1 MRTTKSVAF
10 ISWILEHLTFGPH
23 NEALAGDL
31 LEELHS
37 GRSAMWYRRQALA
50 AVAVGA
56 FEATRTSVTLLIFSA
71 IWTMLYPAWRSIVS
85 GVVGHPTFDKLSLLA
100 WPYSSLAQIGYGV
113 TPAIVFVWLGFTVFL
128 LLRRYVT
135 GYGLILGLSQSLMV
149 LLAGT
154 MILVLYLKDP
164 KTDLAHISGDDFYF
178 TFHLCNISIPL
189 AASLFAAL
197 FTLPRMRRIGPTKR
211 TSRDLMS
218 DKIRRVIRGI
228 FFTLFLPLSAAAQ
241 TSAPAAKV
249 QFVAVDQGVR
259 LEVLDW
265 GGAGRPLIFL
275 TGLGDDAHV
284 FKNFAPK
291 FTATFHVYGI
301 TRRGF
306 GNSSKPA
313 PTVSNY
319 TADRL
324 GDDVIA
330 VIDALQLDR
339 PVLAGHSIAGEEL
352 SSIGSRHPE
361 KVAGLIYLDA
371 AFPYAYYNH
380 ANTDWTLDML
390 EVRKHIDALQ
400 AGAVL
405 EPQLIEDMSSSVEDL
420 DKDMQELKKEAAM
433 MKPPYPPPPPPIGL
447 AMHFGEQKYTRIP
460 VPTLAIVVCPHNFN
474 GAISKDETA
483 RAAMVANDLSRCT
496 AQADAFAAGVPSA
509 HVVRLPNTDHYVFRS
524 NEAEVIR
531 EMNTFLERLP

>member
-10 ISWILEHLTFGPH
+10 ASWMLEHLTFGSH

-31 LEELHS
+31 LEEFHS
-37 GRSAMWYRRQALA
+37 GRSAMWYRRQVLA
-50 AVAVGA
+50 AVAIGA
-56 FEATRTSVTLLIFSA
+56 FEATRASVVLLIFSA
-71 IWTMLYPAWRSIVS
+71 AWTMLYPAWRFVVS
-85 GVVGHPTFDKLSLLA
+85 GFMGHATPDRLSLLA

-113 TPAIVFVWLGFTVFL
+113 GPGIAFVWLGFMVYL
-128 LLRRYVT
+128 LLRREAT
-135 GYGLILGLSQSLMV
+135 RDGLILGLSQSLTV
-149 LLAGT
+149 LLVGT
-154 MILVLYLKDP
+154 IILVLYLKDP
-164 KTDLAHISGDDFYF
+164 KADLAYITGDDFYF

-189 AASLFAAL
+189 AASLLAAL
-197 FTLPRMRRIGPTKR
+197 FTLPRTLRIGPTKR
-211 TSRDLMS
+211 NPRDSMS
-218 DKIRRVIRGI
+218 NKIRRVVRGV
-228 FFTLFLPLSAAAQ
+228 FLALFLPLSAAAQ
-241 TSAPAAKV
+241 TNASAAKV
-249 QFVAVDQGVR
+249 QFVTVDQDVR

-265 GGAGRPLIFL
+265 GGTGRPLVFL
-275 TGLGDDAHV
+275 TGLGNDAHV
-284 FKNFAPK
+284 FEKFAPK
-291 FTATFHVYGI
+291 FTTNYHVYGI

-306 GNSSKPA
+306 GNSSKPS
-313 PTVSNY
+313 PTVPNY

-330 VIDALQLDR
+330 VINALQLDR

-361 KVAGLIYLDA
+361 RVAGLIYLDA

-380 ANTDWTLDML
+380 ANPDWTLDML

-405 EPQLIEDMSSSVEDL
+405 EPQLVENMSRSVEDL
-420 DKDMQELKKEAAM
+420 DKDMQELKKEIAM

-447 AMHFGEQKYTRIP
+447 AMHFGEQKYTRIS
-460 VPTLAIVVCPHNFN
+460 VPILAIVVCPHKFN
-474 GAISKDETA
+474 GAISNDSKDK
-483 RAAMVANDLSRCT
+483 AAMVADDLSRCT

-531 EMNTFLERLP
+531 EMNTFLEKLP

>member
-10 ISWILEHLTFGPH
+10 TSWILEHLTFGPR

-31 LEELHS
+31 LEEFHS

-50 AVAVGA
+50 AVAIGA
-56 FEATRTSVTLLIFSA
+56 LEVTRASVMLLIFSA
-71 IWTMLYPAWRSIVS
+71 TWTMLYPAWKSIVS
-85 GVVGHPTFDKLSLLA
+85 GFMGHPTPDRLSLLA

-113 TPAIVFVWLGFTVFL
+113 APALAFVWLGFMVYS
-128 LLRRYVT
+128 LLRREVT
-135 GYGLILGLSQSLMV
+135 GYELILGLSQSLTA

-178 TFHLCNISIPL
+178 TFHLFNISIPL
-189 AASLFAAL
+189 AASLLAAL

-211 TSRDLMS
+211 TSRDLTS
-218 DKIRRVIRGI
+218 DKIRRVIRGV
-228 FFTLFLPLSAAAQ
+228 FLTLFLPLSAAAQ

-249 QFVAVDQGVR
+249 QFVTVDQGVR

-265 GGAGRPLIFL
+265 GGTGRPLIFL
-275 TGLGDDAHV
+275 SGLGDDAHV
-284 FKNFAPK
+284 FNNLAPK
-291 FTATFHVYGI
+291 FTASFHVYGI

-313 PTVSNY
+313 PTVRNY

-420 DKDMQELKKEAAM
+420 DKDMQELKTEIAM

-447 AMHFGEQKYTRIP
+447 AMHFGEQQYTRIS
-460 VPTLAIVVCPHNFN
+460 VPILAIVVCPHNFN
-474 GAISKDETA
+474 GAISKDATA
-483 RAAMVANDLSRCT
+483 RAAMVADDLSRCT

-524 NEAEVIR
+524 NETEVIR

>member
-10 ISWILEHLTFGPH
+10 ASWMLEHLTFGSH

-31 LEELHS
+31 LEELHC
-37 GRSAMWYRRQALA
+37 GRSAMWYRRQVLA
-50 AVAVGA
+50 AIAIGA
-56 FEATRTSVTLLIFSA
+56 FNATRASAVLLVFSVA
-71 IWTMLYPAWRSIVS
+71 WTMLYPAWRFIVS
-85 GVVGHPTFDKLSLLA
+85 NVMGHALPDRWFLLA

-113 TPAIVFVWLGFTVFL
+113 VPGIAFVWLGFMVYL
-128 LLRRYVT
+128 LLRREAI

-149 LLAGT
+149 LLVGT
-154 MILVLYLKDP
+154 ILLVLYLKAP
-164 KTDLAHISGDDFYF
+164 KADLVYITRDNFYF

-189 AASLFAAL
+189 AASLLAAL
-197 FTLPRMRRIGPTKR
+197 FTLPPTLPIRPTKR
-211 TSRDLMS
+211 NSHNSMS
-218 DKIRRVIRGI
+218 NEVRRVVRGVFLI
-228 FFTLFLPLSAAAQ
+228 LFLPLSAAAQ
-241 TSAPAAKV
+241 TNASPAKA
-249 QFVAVDQGVR
+249 QFVTVDQDVR

-265 GGAGRPLIFL
+265 GGTGRPLVFL
-275 TGLGDDAHV
+275 AGLGNDAHV
-284 FKNFAPK
+284 FDKFAPK
-291 FTATFHVYGI
+291 FTANYHVYGI

-313 PTVSNY
+313 VTVSNY
-319 TADRL
+319 RADRL

-330 VIDALQLDR
+330 VINALQLDR

-390 EVRKHIDALQ
+390 EVRKHIDAIQ

-405 EPQLIEDMSSSVEDL
+405 EPQLVEDMSSSVEDL
-420 DKDMQELKKEAAM
+420 NKDMQELKKQIAI

-447 AMHFGEQKYTRIP
+447 AIHFGEQKYTRIP
-460 VPTLAIVVCPHNFN
+460 VPILAIVVCPHNFN
-474 GAISKDETA
+474 GPISIDPETK
-483 RAAMVANDLSRCT
+483 AALVADDLSRCT

-509 HVVRLPNTDHYVFRS
+509 RVVRLPNTDHYVFRS
-524 NEAEVIR
+524 NEAEVLR
-531 EMNTFLERLP
+531 EMNTFLEKLP